1 MRTNFL
7 KTIIAT
13 IALGVASTVA
23 YAQFPLSEINK
34 EFSSFEGIDVSDSF
48 EVTLVPS
55 DFYKAVVTV
64 DEPYVD
70 YVQCYT
76 KEGTLYIALAKVP
89 KQVTKLYK
97 GKNAPKPN
105 FNVIVHAPKVKAITL
120 KDNAV
125 LTATEVFEGET
136 MTLSVGGKSQVKTLS
151 LQASSVT
158 VNVSKN
164 AMLNLTAD
172 ADDIK
177 LSTSGSSSSK
187 LNFSCD
193 RLNLGGKNSSTIS
206 AVGETYETS
215 VSTENSCKV
224 VVSGES
230 SNVLNVKSAGSSNID
245 ASALSTSTADIVQS
259 NSSTVS
265 VSPKDRIKM
274 ELSGNSTLYFSGEPL
289 IEIVSIKSSTVQK
302 R

>member
-7 KTIIAT
+7 KAIIAT
-13 IALGVASTVA
+13 VALGVAATTAS
-23 YAQFPLSEINK
+23 AQLKEIVR
-34 EFSSFEGIDVSDSF
+34 EHSFENIDVCENF
-48 EVTLVPS
+48 EVTLVPA
-55 DFYKAVVTV
+55 DYYKEVITI
-64 DEPYVD
+64 DEPFYD
-70 YVQCYT
+70 YVQCYA

-97 GKNAPKPN
+97 GKNAPKPT
-105 FNVIVHAPKVKAITL
+105 FNVVISAPSFKSITL

-125 LTATEVFEGET
+125 LTATEVFEGES
-136 MTLSVGGKSQVKTLS
+136 MSLNLSGKSQIKALS
-151 LQASSVT
+151 LQGSSVT
-158 VNVSKN
+158 ANVSKN

-177 LSTSGSSSSK
+177 LSSAGSSSSK
-187 LNFSCD
+187 VNFSCD
-193 RLNLGGKNSSTIS
+193 RLNLNGKNSSTIS
-206 AVGETYETS
+206 AVGETYETT

-230 SNVLNVKSAGSSNID
+230 TNSLKVKSANSSNID
-245 ASALSTSTADIVQS
+245 ASALSTSTADVNLS

-265 VSPKDRIKM
+265 VSSKDRLKM
-274 ELSGNSTLYFSGEPL
+274 ELNGGTLYFGGEPI
-289 IEIVSIKSSTVQK
+289 IEIVGIKSATVQK